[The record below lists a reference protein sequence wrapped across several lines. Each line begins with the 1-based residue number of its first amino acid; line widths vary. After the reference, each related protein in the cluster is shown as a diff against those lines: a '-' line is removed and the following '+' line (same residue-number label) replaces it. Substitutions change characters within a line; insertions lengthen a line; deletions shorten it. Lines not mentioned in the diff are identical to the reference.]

1 MNWFKKTTV
10 ESNKLEM
17 TTIAE
22 STDTK
27 DVEPTKVSEQLVDTV
42 PDNTS
47 NTDSNTDITESEFTR
62 DNIDALG
69 NRIRITD
76 KDETAGL
83 ELLCYV
89 RCSANDSSLLRQ
101 CRGVVFNDKEIVM
114 HAFPYTVEYTKSDR
128 NQINKQI
135 EPVFNDCSF
144 YDSYEGALI
153 RVFHFSG
160 RWYTSTHRKLN
171 AFRSKWSSRESFG
184 TCFKRALESEVQTN
198 PKFSETIP
206 EGDEGLLERFQKT
219 LDKNKQY
226 MFLVRHTEE
235 NRIVCASPETPT
247 LFHVGTFINGEL
259 SLDDD
264 INIPYPKKHSFSNVD
279 ELLSYVN
286 DVDIKDLQGVICFA
300 PDNKQ
305 YKIIHQEYQ
314 DLFRA
319 RGNEP
324 SIKFRYLQVR
334 LNRRYTNMLY
344 HLYPKWEAKFDEIE
358 NTLYDIAKS
367 IYTSYVQRF
376 IKKRFVTVPTEEFIV
391 IRQCHKWHEDD
402 RSSNRINIDKVI
414 EVLNQQTPTSL
425 NRMVRRFRNEKT
437 VQTQKKTEAKQRVR
451 SNTVSSVNSPSLNAT
466 VGSPPV
472 QSPLLLSQNRRRNP
486 MLPPSTK
493 LEPSALPHR
502 NTTSRSLINNDNQE

>member
-1 MNWFKKTTV
+1 MA
-10 ESNKLEM
+10 
-17 TTIAE
+17 TIAE
-22 STDTK
+22 SKDTK
-27 DVEPTKVSEQLVDTV
+27 AQEPTKASDQPVVTTTPNNS
-42 PDNTS
+42 S
-47 NTDSNTDITESEFTR
+47 NTDSNTQVIDTQVIDSEFNR
-62 DNIDALG
+62 DNINALG

-76 KDETAGL
+76 KDEAAGL

-89 RCSANDSSLLRQ
+89 RCTATDSSLLRQ
-101 CRGVVFNDKEIVM
+101 CRGVVFHGKKIVM
-114 HAFPYTVEYTKSDR
+114 HAFPYTVEYTDGDQD
-128 NQINKQI
+128 QIKEHI
-135 EPVFNDCSF
+135 EPVFDKCSF

-198 PKFSETIP
+198 PKLREAVP
-206 EGDEGLLERFQKT
+206 EGDEGLLERFQNT
-219 LDKNKQY
+219 LDKNNQY

-235 NRIVCASPETPT
+235 NRIVSAAPETPT
-247 LFHVGTFINGEL
+247 LFHVGTFIDGEL

-264 INIPYPKKHSFSNVD
+264 INIPYPRKHTFKDMGKLVG
-279 ELLSYVN
+279 YVN
-286 DVDIKDLQGVICFA
+286 DVDIRDLQGVICFA

-305 YKIIHQEYQ
+305 YKIIQQEYQ

-334 LNRRYTNMLY
+334 MNRRFTDMLY

-358 NTLYDIAKS
+358 NTLYEIARN
-367 IYTSYVQRF
+367 IYTAYVQRF
-376 IKKRFVTVPTEEFIV
+376 IKKRFVTVPTEEFSV
-391 IRQCHKWHEDD
+391 IRECHKWHEAD
-402 RSSNRINIDKVI
+402 RTNNRISIDKVI
-414 EVLNQQTPTSL
+414 ETLNQQSPTAL
-425 NRMVRRFRNEKT
+425 NRMIRRFRNEKT
-437 VQTQKKTEAKQRVR
+437 AQKQNKTEAKQRAR
-451 SNTVSSVNSPSLNAT
+451 SNTISSPALAAT

-486 MLPPSTK
+486 MIPPIPN
-493 LEPSALPHR
+493 LGPSALPARDSPH
-502 NTTSRSLINNDNQE
+502 RSLLNNDRKK

>member
-1 MNWFKKTTV
+1 
-10 ESNKLEM
+10 M

-22 STDTK
+22 SKDTK
-27 DVEPTKVSEQLVDTV
+27 DVEPTKVSEQPVDTTT
-42 PDNTS
+42 PDNHS
-47 NTDSNTDITESEFTR
+47 NTDSNTDITESEFNR

-76 KDETAGL
+76 KDEVSGL

-89 RCSANDSSLLRQ
+89 RCGPADSSLLRS
-101 CRGVVFNDKEIVM
+101 CRGVVFHKKQIVM
-114 HAFPYTVEYTKSDR
+114 HAFPYTVEYTESDID
-128 NQINKQI
+128 QIKKNI
-135 EPVFNDCSF
+135 EPAFDKCSF

-171 AFRSKWSSRESFG
+171 AFRSKWASRESFG
-184 TCFKRALESEVQTN
+184 TCFKRALESEMQTN
-198 PKFSETIP
+198 SKLSETISD
-206 EGDEGLLERFQKT
+206 GDEGLLERFQQT
-219 LDKNKQY
+219 LDKKNQY

-247 LFHVGTFINGEL
+247 LFHVGTFINGAL

-264 INIPYPKKHSFSNVD
+264 INIPCPKKHSFKNVD
-279 ELLSYVN
+279 ELRSYVN
-286 DVDIKDLQGVICFA
+286 GVDIKDIQGVICFA

-305 YKIIHQEYQ
+305 YKLIHQDYQ

-334 LNRRYTNMLY
+334 LNRRFTDMLY
-344 HLYPKWEAKFDEIE
+344 HLYPKWEDRFDEIE
-358 NTLYDIAKS
+358 NTIYDIARS

-402 RSSNRINIDKVI
+402 RTNNRISIEKVI
-414 EVLNQQTPTSL
+414 EILNQQTPTSL
-425 NRMVRRFRNEKT
+425 NRMIRRFRNEKT
-437 VQTQKKTEAKQRVR
+437 VQTQDKTDAKQRVR
-451 SNTVSSVNSPSLNAT
+451 SNTVSSVSSPSLTAT

-486 MLPPSTK
+486 MLPPSPN
-493 LEPSALPHR
+493 LGPSALPTR
-502 NTTSRSLINNDNQE
+502 EPEARSLI